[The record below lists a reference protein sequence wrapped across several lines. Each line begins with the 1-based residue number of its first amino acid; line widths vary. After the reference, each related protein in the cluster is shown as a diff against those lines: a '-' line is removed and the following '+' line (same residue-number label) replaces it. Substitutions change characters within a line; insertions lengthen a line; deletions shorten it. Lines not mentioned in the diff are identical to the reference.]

1 MNDAMSRRHL
11 LKVLTLISAGPAFFS
26 TKGYSRSILQ
36 TQTTGKALVISSS
49 NGLRSTEK
57 AMQLIQSGSDALD
70 AVIAGVNIIEDDPH
84 DMSVG
89 LGGLPNEIG
98 EVELDAS
105 VMHGPSHRAGAVA
118 ALRN

>member
-36 TQTTGKALVISSS
+36 AQTTGKALVISSS

-57 AMQLIQSGSDALD
+57 AMQLIRLSLMLIKELTLLAIRLRKK
-70 AVIAGVNIIEDDPH
+70 
-84 DMSVG
+84 
-89 LGGLPNEIG
+89 EI
-98 EVELDAS
+98 
-105 VMHGPSHRAGAVA
+105 
-118 ALRN
+118 